1 MSGPFIIIST
11 FGVKDG
17 KLEQLK
23 RFQREL
29 SDTIRVREPQ
39 LIAFNAFLNNE
50 GTEMT
55 SIQVHPDATSMDFHL
70 KVIREHLGDA
80 MSAVAEF
87 VVPISIKYYGTPP
100 ESLQASI
107 AGRGNDLTAMPIHI
121 GGFTRSSANT

>member
-29 SDTIRVREPQ
+29 SDIIEAREPQ
-39 LIAFNAFLNNE
+39 LITFNAFLNDE

-55 SIQVHPDATSMDFHL
+55 SIQVHPDAASMDFHL

-87 VVPISIKYYGTPP
+87 VEPKSIKYYGTPP

-107 AGRGNDLTAMPIHI
+107 AGRGGDLTTMPVHI
-121 GGFTRSSANT
+121 GGFTRSSANR

>member
-1 MSGPFIIIST
+1 M
-11 FGVKDG
+11 
-17 KLEQLK
+17 EQLK

-29 SDTIRVREPQ
+29 SDIIEAREPQ
-39 LIAFNAFLNNE
+39 LITFNAFLNDE

-55 SIQVHPDATSMDFHL
+55 SIQGHPDAASMDFHL

-87 VVPISIKYYGTPP
+87 VEPKSIKYYGAPP

-107 AGRGNDLTAMPIHI
+107 AGRGGDLTTMPFHI
-121 GGFTRSSANT
+121 GGFTRSSANR